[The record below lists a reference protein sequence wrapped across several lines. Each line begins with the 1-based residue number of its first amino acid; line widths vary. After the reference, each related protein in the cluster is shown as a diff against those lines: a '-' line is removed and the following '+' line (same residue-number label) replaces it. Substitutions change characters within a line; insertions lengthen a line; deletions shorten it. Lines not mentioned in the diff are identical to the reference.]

1 MNRKGTNENI
11 SVTNRNM
18 VFFSPCTHNYVKITA
33 SKEIYA
39 KLNRE
44 RTKSKVREPY
54 NTMRRRLI
62 SSLLPWSHRDIALR
76 EVVHGCFSAL

>member
-1 MNRKGTNENI
+1 MNSKGTNENT

-33 SKEIYA
+33 SKEIDT

-44 RTKSKVREPY
+44 RTKSKRATTAANPLFTSIRQSQHE
-54 NTMRRRLI
+54 TSER
-62 SSLLPWSHRDIALR
+62 
-76 EVVHGCFSAL
+76 